1 MTVTIGK
8 LTQMSPSSPTAVVAD
23 PESERLI
30 AAQAGLAV
38 HGTESLNCETPPAA
52 LGEDVTP
59 TAQFYRRNHF
69 PLPVLDEAAWR
80 LEVGGMVLQPLSLGL
95 HELTQLPAETAV
107 VTLEC
112 AGNGRTLFRPS
123 TTGVQWGLG
132 AVSTAAWT
140 GPGLADVLDHAGIQ
154 GGAREVIF
162 GGADRGMVDGVP
174 HPIRFERSLTVQDAV
189 ESGALLAYA
198 MNGQPLPVRHGYPLR
213 LIVPGWYAVASVKWL
228 TDIRVVAERFGGFFQ
243 EQDYVYEWNR
253 GGTGVREPVSLQQV
267 RAMITRPSTGQELG
281 CGGVMVRGVAWSG
294 AAPIARVEV
303 SVADGPW
310 QKARLVGTP
319 AAHGWQQWEFLACGL
334 RPGQARI
341 RARASDL
348 AGRSQ
353 PEQPEWNRRG
363 YAANFI
369 HEVEVLLR

>member
-1 MTVTIGK
+1 MAIGN
-8 LTQMSPSSPTAVVAD
+8 LTEMSSSSPAPVAAD
-23 PESERLI
+23 LESERLI

-38 HGTESLNCETPPAA
+38 HPTEALNCETLPAA

-80 LEVGGMVLQPLSLGL
+80 LDVGGMVRQPLSLSL

-107 VTLEC
+107 ITLEC

-140 GPGLADVLDHAGIQ
+140 GPRLADVLARAGID

-162 GGADRGMVDGVP
+162 GGADRGMIDGVP
-174 HPIRFERSLTVQDAV
+174 YPIRFERSLTVQDAV

-213 LIVPGWYAVASVKWL
+213 LVVPGWYAVASVKWL

-243 EQDYVYEWNR
+243 NQDYVYEWNR
-253 GGTGVREPVSLQQV
+253 GGTGVREPVRLQQV
-267 RAMITRPSTGQELG
+267 RAMITRPSTGQELS
-281 CGGVMVRGVAWSG
+281 CGVVIVRGVAWSG

-319 AAHGWQQWEFLACGL
+319 AAHGWQQWELLASVQ
-334 RPGQARI
+334 RPGEVRI

-353 PEQPEWNRRG
+353 PDQPEWNRRG

-369 HEVEVLLR
+369 HEVGVRLR